1 VTFNNSRD
9 GIFNNFYLYFVDSN
23 KRNKE
28 ISIVNNTFYNMNG
41 STKYFIQISNFS
53 PGVVTFE
60 DNIVTNC
67 SSSDELF
74 EISGS
79 NNIIIKNNLFKSI
92 VASTNGLILTSS
104 AQVVDVSYLE
114 VTNITHSSLLS
125 ASPLIRL
132 GTQEMG
138 KCIFEYSEF
147 YENNIKSNAIA
158 IDYSVGSLTFKH
170 NVFHDEI
177 IAAFTNYVRL
187 ENLYELS
194 MENSTFRNM
203 ATDNSN
209 DRITLLFNFVAVNLS
224 IDGSFE
230 MNTLTLSNI
239 SMSLLSLSSIIGGTS
254 SNKTVI
260 ISNVVFTDALFPTRN
275 NFITFGPFITTQNI
289 IIKMKNLE
297 FSNLNF
303 LNTANIIE
311 VSMQAPTPV
320 LIDS

>member
-1 VTFNNSRD
+1 
-9 GIFNNFYLYFVDSN
+9 
-23 KRNKE
+23 
-28 ISIVNNTFYNMNG
+28 MNE

-74 EISGS
+74 DISGS
-79 NNIIIKNNLFKSI
+79 NNIVIKNNLFKSI

-132 GTQEMG
+132 STQEMG

-147 YENNIKSNAIA
+147 YENSIKSNAIA

-170 NVFHDEI
+170 NVFRDEI

-203 ATDNSN
+203 ATD
-209 DRITLLFNFVAVNLS
+209 RMTLLFNFVAVNLS

-239 SMSLLSLSSIIGGTS
+239 SMSLLSLSSIIGETS

-260 ISNVVFTDALFPTRN
+260 ISKLMFTDALFPTRN
-275 NFITFGPFITTQNI
+275 NFITFGPFITSENI

>member
-1 VTFNNSRD
+1 LLVH
-9 GIFNNFYLYFVDSN
+9 FVASN
-23 KRNKE
+23 IRNKE
-28 ISIVNNTFYNMNG
+28 ITIKNNTFYNMNG
-41 STKYFIQISNFS
+41 STKYFVQISNFS

-67 SSSDELF
+67 SSSDELI

-79 NNIIIKNNLFKSI
+79 NSIVIKNNLFKSI

-104 AQVVDVSYLE
+104 AQVVEVSYLE
-114 VTNITHSSLLS
+114 MTNITHSSLLS
-125 ASPLIRL
+125 ASPLISL

-147 YENNIKSNAIA
+147 YKNNIKSNAIA

-177 IAAFTNYVRL
+177 IAAFNNYVRL

-194 MENSTFRNM
+194 MTNSTFRNM

-239 SMSLLSLSSIIGGTS
+239 SMSLLSLSSIIGETS
-254 SNKTVI
+254 SNKTVT

-275 NFITFGPFITTQNI
+275 NFITFGPFLTTQNI

-297 FSNLNF
+297 FSDLNF